1 MKRTILTIA
10 FAAIASMAAAQTYT
24 FRQDLKQEI
33 NHLVV
38 KGSSIVRLEHDTCN
52 WVDYK
57 GEKRNDTTRLVVV
70 EGNRLTTTAAADNR
84 TLYVGTTAGKD
95 SAEYL
100 LTFDIEDNGVVVYK
114 GKANT
119 KGHITYDCYNPKKD
133 NTKRVSGIRKYGPD
147 YRVFIDYYFGTSF
160 WHSTG
165 MNTAMN
171 TAMNTTINPIY
182 PNRMS
187 TLTNCGAKIG
197 YSIYMDDHIAA
208 GFGIQYGFYSP
219 QFKSPLVSYSAS
231 DNSLSSATSDS
242 AGIWNTTAYM
252 HIVGIPLHFT
262 YFPFPSRHRFN
273 VQLELVPWFSFGHK
287 LAQNYHHETTELTI
301 DNAYTKDL
309 PYNLLNLS
317 ARLSINYGTLGFYAE
332 YSVNPIIRNL
342 KYDNN
347 SISPHFACVGVR
359 INLFELGKK

>member
-52 WVDYK
+52 WVAYK
-57 GEKRNDTTRLVVV
+57 GEKRNDTARLVVI

-100 LTFDIEDNGVVVYK
+100 LTFDIEDNGVVVYN

-147 YRVFIDYYFGTSF
+147 DRVFFDYYLGTAF

-165 MNTAMN
+165 MT
-171 TAMNTTINPIY
+171 TAMNTTINPNPVY
-182 PNRMS
+182 PDEMS
-187 TLTNCGAKIG
+187 ILTNTGVKIG
-197 YSIYMDDHIAA
+197 YSLYMDDHIAA

-231 DNSLSSATSDS
+231 DNSLSTATSDS
-242 AGIWNTTAYM
+242 AGIWNTSAYM
-252 HIVGIPLHFT
+252 HTVGIPLHFT
-262 YFPFPSRHRFN
+262 YFPIPTRHRFN
-273 VQLELVPWFSFGHK
+273 VQLELIPQFSFGHK
-287 LAQNYHHETTELTI
+287 LEQHYQHETANLTI
-301 DNAYTKDL
+301 NNTYTKDL
-309 PYNLLNLS
+309 PYSLLNLT
-317 ARLSINYGTLGFYAE
+317 ARFSINYGTLGFYAE
-332 YSVNPIIRNL
+332 YGINPISRNL

-347 SISPHFACVGVR
+347 TISPHYACLGVR

>member
-52 WVDYK
+52 WVAYK
-57 GEKRNDTTRLVVV
+57 GEKRNDTARLVVI

-100 LTFDIEDNGVVVYK
+100 LTFDIEDNGVVVYN

-133 NTKRVSGIRKYGPD
+133 NTKRVSGIRKYGPADRIFLD
-147 YRVFIDYYFGTSF
+147 YFMGSASWTTSSMRALGRPIDPSKMSSLS
-160 WHSTG
+160 HTG
-165 MNTAMN
+165 V
-171 TAMNTTINPIY
+171 
-182 PNRMS
+182 
-187 TLTNCGAKIG
+187 KIG
-197 YSIYMDDHIAA
+197 YSLYMDDHIAA

-231 DNSLSSATSDS
+231 DNNLSTATSDS
-242 AGIWNTTAYM
+242 AGIWNTSAYM
-252 HIVGIPLHFT
+252 HTVGIPLHFT
-262 YFPFPSRHRFN
+262 YFPFPKDHEFN
-273 VQLELVPWFSFGHK
+273 LQLEFIPQFSFGHK
-287 LAQNYHHETTELTI
+287 LEQHYQHETANLTI
-301 DNAYTKDL
+301 NNTYTKDL
-309 PYNLLNLS
+309 PYSLLNLT
-317 ARLSINYGTLGFYAE
+317 ARFSFNYGTLGFYAE
-332 YSVNPIIRNL
+332 YGINPISRNL

-347 SISPHFACVGVR
+347 TISPHYACLGVR